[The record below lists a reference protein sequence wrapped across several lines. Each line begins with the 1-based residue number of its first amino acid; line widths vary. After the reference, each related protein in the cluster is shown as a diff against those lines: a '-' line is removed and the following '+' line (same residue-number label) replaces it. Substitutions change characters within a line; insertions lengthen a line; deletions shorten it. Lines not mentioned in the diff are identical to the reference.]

1 MTELKL
7 EHVYKVY
14 KGKKKGQ
21 EVPAVSDFNLE
32 SNKKEFIVF
41 VGPSG
46 CGKST
51 TLRMIAGLEEI
62 TSGKLFIDGELMNKV
77 EPRYRNVAMVF
88 QNYALYP
95 HMTAYNN
102 MAFGL
107 RNMKVPM
114 PKLDKDGNE
123 IKGIDKGLVN
133 ALKRDRAKLLR
144 DIAKCEK
151 ANNNINA
158 LEDEI
163 NKLKDEQYK
172 YSDDAKEFKSLKKKI
187 DSLSYKK
194 LLQERKAENLSV
206 YQDELNKLDQDIEYY
221 SNHEVTLYA
230 EKHFKKSEIDRRI
243 KEAAQILDI
252 EPLLKRLPGNM
263 SGGQRQRVAL
273 GRAIVRTPKLF
284 LLDEPL
290 SNLDAKLRAQMRVE
304 ITKLYDKLDTTFIY
318 VTHDQVEALT
328 MGTRIVVLNA
338 GIVQQIDTPS
348 RLYDFP
354 KNRFVAGFL
363 GTPQMNFFE
372 VELTKKGAYLEVKMF
387 DGIKFTLALKSMRK
401 IEEEYLDGNSHSAI
415 LGIRGEDIILN
426 DKGEF
431 KAKVCLNESLGSDT
445 LLYTDFDLNKE
456 IDIRDSLS
464 SLVIKVPG
472 RVSKE
477 RDSVIKFDFN
487 KDKIHLFRNDNDKED
502 SILEES
508 IGQK

>member
-1 MTELKL
+1 MTSLRL
-7 EHVYKVY
+7 EHIYKVY
-14 KGKKKGQ
+14 QGKKKGQ
-21 EVPAVSDFNLE
+21 EVAAVNDFNLE

-51 TLRMIAGLEEI
+51 TLRMIAGLEDI
-62 TSGKLFIDGELMNKV
+62 TAGKLFIDDELMNRV

-107 RNMKVPM
+107 RNMKVPTPIM
-114 PKLDKDGNE
+114 GENGEP
-123 IKGIDKGLVN
+123 IKGIDNALIRNLKADVKHLQRDITKCQKAKAKADEFAKQIDEVAFKMKGLSEESKE
-133 ALKRDRAKLLR
+133 LKKL
-144 DIAKCEK
+144 EK
-151 ANNNINA
+151 QKKH
-158 LEDEI
+158 L
-163 NKLKDEQYK
+163 
-172 YSDDAKEFKSLKKKI
+172 EFK
-187 DSLSYKK
+187 K
-194 LLQERKAENLSV
+194 LQQDRVAENESV
-206 YQDELNKLDQDIEYY
+206 YQAQLERLSEDIEYF
-221 SNHEVTLYA
+221 STHEVTLYKN
-230 EKHFKKSEIDRRI
+230 KHFSKQEIDRRI

-304 ITKLYDKLDTTFIY
+304 ITKIYDKLDTTFIY

-338 GIVQQIDTPS
+338 GVVQQIDTPT
-348 RLYDFP
+348 RLYDYP

-372 VELTKKGAYLEVKMF
+372 VNVQKQGKNLHIDIC
-387 DGIKFTLALKSMRK
+387 DGNSLVLPLSKMRK
-401 IEEEYLDGNSHSAI
+401 MEEGYLDGEVHSAI
-415 LGIRGEDIILN
+415 LGIRSEDISI
-426 DKGEF
+426 DEKGEF
-431 KAKVCLNESLGSDT
+431 QVKVCITESLGSDT
-445 LLYTDFDLNKE
+445 LLYTDFALDKE
-456 IDIRDSLS
+456 IDIRQSKTALT
-464 SLVIKVPG
+464 VKVPG
-472 RVSKE
+472 RLLIDRESKI
-477 RDSVIKFDFN
+477 RINFN
-487 KDKIHLFRNDNDKED
+487 KDKIHLFRNDDDKED
-502 SILEES
+502 SLLGES
-508 IGQK
+508 IGQ